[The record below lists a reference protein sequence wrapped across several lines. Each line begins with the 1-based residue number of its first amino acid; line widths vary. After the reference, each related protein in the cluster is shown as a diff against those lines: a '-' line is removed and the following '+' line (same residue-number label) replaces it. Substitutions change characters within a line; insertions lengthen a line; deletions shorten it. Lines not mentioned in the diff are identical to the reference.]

1 MLSLYRPGTGPWHRM
16 PAGPKTL
23 LLLLLVLA
31 VSLLPGTW
39 LSCAVSAGLGLLCY
53 AVPGTG
59 WGQLARQVWALRLLV
74 VMSFVGQV
82 IFLGPEAA
90 TIGTVRI
97 VSAVVLAALLALTTP
112 VTALLEVFE
121 RALAPLRVIGR
132 DPGRAALLLVVAF
145 GAVPT
150 LIRLAH
156 QVREAQRARGAGGG
170 IRFFVVP
177 FLVLALKHAD
187 ELGEALTARGVR

>member
-16 PAGPKTL
+16 PAGRKTL
-23 LLLLLVLA
+23 LLLVLVLT
-31 VSLLPGTW
+31 VSLLPATW
-39 LSCAVSAGLGLLCY
+39 LACAVSAGLGLLCY

-59 WGQLARQVWALRLLV
+59 WAQLARQIWALRLLV

-82 IFLGPEAA
+82 IFLGLEAA

-112 VTALLEVFE
+112 VTALLGVFE

-132 DPGRAALLLVVAF
+132 DPGRAALLLVVAL

-150 LIRLAH
+150 LIRLAR
-156 QVREAQRARGAGGG
+156 QVRQAQRARGAGGG

-177 FLVLALKHAD
+177 FLVVALKHAD

>member
-1 MLSLYRPGTGPWHRM
+1 MLSLYHPGTGLWHRM
-16 PAGPKTL
+16 PPGRKV
-23 LLLLLVLA
+23 LLLVALVLV
-31 VSLLPGTW
+31 VSLLPATW
-39 LSCAVSAGLGLLCY
+39 ISSAVAAGLCLLCY

-59 WGQLARQVWALRLLV
+59 WRQLRRQVWALRLLV
-74 VMSFVGQV
+74 VLSFAGQA
-82 IFLGPEAA
+82 IFLGLEAA

-97 VSAVVLAALLALTTP
+97 TAAVVLAALLALTTQ

-150 LIRLAH
+150 LLRLAQ
-156 QVREAQRARGAGGG
+156 QVREAQRARGAGRG
-170 IRFFVVP
+170 IRPFAVP

-187 ELGEALTARGVR
+187 ELGDALAARGVR

>member
-1 MLSLYRPGTGPWHRM
+1 MLSLYRPGAGPWHRM
-16 PAGPKTL
+16 PAGRKTL
-23 LLLLLVLA
+23 LLLVLVLA
-31 VSLLPGTW
+31 VSLLPATW
-39 LSCAVSAGLGLLCY
+39 LSCAVAAGLGLLCY

-59 WGQLARQVWALRLLV
+59 WRQLARQVWALRLLI

-97 VSAVVLAALLALTTP
+97 VAAVVLAALLALTTP
-112 VTALLEVFE
+112 VTALLAVFE
-121 RALAPLRVIGR
+121 RALTPLRLIGR
-132 DPGRAALLLVVAF
+132 DPSRAALLLVVAF

-150 LIRLAH
+150 LIRLAR
-156 QVREAQRARGAGGG
+156 QVREAQRARGAGRG

-177 FLVLALKHAD
+177 FLIVALKHAD